1 MMATAT
7 LIYAGDPLAG
17 TNKAGKLKVND
28 EGYYLDVVLG
38 ALDVF
43 NSAGAMYVSE
53 PALPLFKDNTNLQ
66 RQAQTRNLR
75 GEYGHPK
82 RLPNQSIQDFVRRCC
97 TIYEDC
103 VSHHMTNLRLMP
115 TNQPG
120 AKGKKVILIIADVKP
135 CGPHGAVLKAQLD
148 NPNENVCFSIR
159 SLTEDVMVGGVI
171 EKRLRTIIT
180 WDYVNEPG
188 ISYANKF
195 QSPSLE
201 CVYGDDVIITA
212 DIVRSLQSDYEAS
225 GMGNE
230 SYGLALESVVAA
242 FGLAELE
249 HKQKEFAV
257 PPSASW

>member
-1 MMATAT
+1 MAAAT

-17 TNKAGKLKVND
+17 TNLAGKLKQNA

-43 NSAGAMYVSE
+43 NSAGAMYTSE
-53 PALPLFKDNTNLQ
+53 PALALFQENTTLM
-66 RQAQTRNLR
+66 RQAKNRALR

-82 RLPNQSIQDFVRRCC
+82 RAPGQTIQEFVRRCC

-103 VSHHMTNLRLMP
+103 VSHHMTNLRLVP
-115 TNQPG
+115 TDKAG
-120 AKGKKVILIIADVKP
+120 AKGKKVILILADIKP
-135 CGPHGAVLKAQLD
+135 CGPHGTVLKAQLD

-159 SLTEDVMVGGVI
+159 SLTEDVMVNGVM

-195 QSPSLE
+195 ASPSLE
-201 CVYGDDVIITA
+201 CHYGDDVVITQ
-212 DIVRSLQSDYEAS
+212 DIVLSLQREYEAQ
-225 GMGNE
+225 GIGNE
-230 SYGLALESVVAA
+230 SYGLALEAVIQAFDLSAIAA
-242 FGLAELE
+242 EQ
-249 HKQKEFAV
+249 HTFAV
-257 PPSASW
+257 PASAKW